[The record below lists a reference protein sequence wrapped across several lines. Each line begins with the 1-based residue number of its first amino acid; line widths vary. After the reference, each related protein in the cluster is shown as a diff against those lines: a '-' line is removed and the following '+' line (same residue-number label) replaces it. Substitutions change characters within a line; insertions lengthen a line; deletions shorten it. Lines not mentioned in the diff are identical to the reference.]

1 MKEQDATTQK
11 RENSCWSREKNKK
24 WVSKNLE
31 LNKWLKINVKK
42 IPQET
47 EQKDKEMKNTS
58 YKN

>member
-1 MKEQDATTQK
+1 MLQHKK
-11 RENSCWSREKNKK
+11 REKSCWSREKNKK
-24 WVSKNLE
+24 WVSKILE

-58 YKN
+58 YEN